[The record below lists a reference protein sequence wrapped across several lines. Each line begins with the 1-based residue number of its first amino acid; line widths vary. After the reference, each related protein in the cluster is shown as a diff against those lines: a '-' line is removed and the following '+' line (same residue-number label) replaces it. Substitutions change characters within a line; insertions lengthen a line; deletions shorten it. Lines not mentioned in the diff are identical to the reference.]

1 MLAITPWIVFSCTIV
16 VVLVRPR
23 VAGAAAPPALLA
35 LVGACAMLS
44 LDALRAADVEAA
56 ARALW
61 RPLVGVA
68 SIIVSA
74 SIARRVGLLDAVIA
88 AFARAARESVS
99 RAFAV
104 VFASSYAF
112 AALLNNDAAVL
123 VLAPAV
129 AAASLRL
136 YPERQRLVVPFSFAV
151 FSAAGVAPL
160 VLSNP
165 MNLVVATRCGLGF
178 NAYAARMIPASLVV
192 AAVTYTMLRWHFNGL
207 FEDDFPA
214 TGAFEAGV
222 RRPLDRGALA
232 LFALTLAAHPVCS
245 ALGGPTWA
253 VALAGTTAL
262 AAYAAWRKVIR
273 VGALVGEVEWGIL
286 AFLFGMF
293 LQVEALR
300 HAGLT
305 ERTRA
310 VYASISASDGS
321 RSVGV
326 AMISALG
333 SAILNN
339 HPMAL
344 VNAAALRGSSNDA
357 RRDILAA
364 LVGGDLGPRLL
375 PIGSLAGLFW
385 FEALRREGVRI
396 SFRGFA
402 LVGLV
407 TTIPSVITGALV
419 VEVLSR

>member
-23 VAGAAAPPALLA
+23 VAGAAAPPALVA

-151 FSAAGVAPL
+151 FSA
-160 VLSNP
+160 
-165 MNLVVATRCGLGF
+165 
-178 NAYAARMIPASLVV
+178 
-192 AAVTYTMLRWHFNGL
+192 
-207 FEDDFPA
+207 

-232 LFALTLAAHPVCS
+232 LFALTLAAHAVCS